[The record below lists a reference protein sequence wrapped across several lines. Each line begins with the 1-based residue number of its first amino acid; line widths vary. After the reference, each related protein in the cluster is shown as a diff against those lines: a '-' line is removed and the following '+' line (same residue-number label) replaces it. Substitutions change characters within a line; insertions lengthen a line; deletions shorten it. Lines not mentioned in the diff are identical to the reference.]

1 MKIAVQGVFTTDL
14 RDVTYGNA
22 RMIAELGFTGIGA
35 HINVPAESISAATI
49 AAARGHIADQGLT
62 WLQLWGKYPCII
74 SPDERVR
81 QAGVAQVREM
91 CALTA
96 KLGVSGVGVRPT
108 SLNPRGDWWP
118 HPDNYLPE
126 TEDRLVGSLS
136 EIAAIAQDHGL
147 NVVLEVHQTSTL
159 DTAKTIRRVIDRV
172 GGSNLRVNIDVC
184 NFVTDLRTA
193 FHPAAMIREH
203 FALLGGFADTIHLK
217 DYYLEDR
224 LVAHIS
230 ETVLGT
236 GLMDWDTLL
245 TEANANQPDGW
256 LMIEHLPVSLIQQA
270 KVNLNAQMKTLGIPV
285 G

>member
-1 MKIAVQGVFTTDL
+1 MKIAVQGVFNTDL

-22 RMIAELGFTGIGA
+22 RFIAELGFKGIGA
-35 HINVPAESISAATI
+35 HINVPAESISEATI
-49 AAARGHIADQGLT
+49 AAARGHVADQGLA

-74 SPDERVR
+74 SPDESVR
-81 QAGVAQVREM
+81 RAGIAQVREI

-96 KLGVSGVGVRPT
+96 RLGVPGVGVRPT

-118 HPDNYLPE
+118 HPDNYLPQ
-126 TEDRLVGSLS
+126 TEDRLVGSLT
-136 EIAAIAQDHGL
+136 ELAVIAQDQGL

-159 DTAKTIRRVIDRV
+159 DTAQTIRRVIDRT
-172 GGSNLRVNIDVC
+172 GALNMRVNIDVC

-193 FHPAAMIREH
+193 FHPAPMIREQ
-203 FALLGGFADTIHLK
+203 FALLGAFADTIHLK

-236 GLMDWDTLL
+236 GLMDWATLL
-245 TEANANQPDGW
+245 TEASKNQANGW

-270 KVNLNAQMKTLGIPV
+270 KVNLNAKLKTLGIPA

>member
-1 MKIAVQGVFTTDL
+1 MRIAVQGVFSTDL
-14 RDVTYGNA
+14 RDVTSVNA
-22 RMIAELGFTGIGA
+22 RLIAELGFTGIGA
-35 HINVPAESISAATI
+35 HIRVPAETISDATI

-62 WLQLWGKYPCII
+62 WLQLWGRYPCII

-81 QAGVAQVREM
+81 QDGVAQVREM

-96 KLGVSGVGVRPT
+96 KLGVPGVGVRPT

-118 HPDNYLPE
+118 HPDNYLPQ
-126 TEDRLVGSLS
+126 TEDRLVRSLT
-136 EIAAIAQDHGL
+136 EIGAIAQDHGL

-159 DTAKTIRRVIDRV
+159 ETAKTIKRLIDRV
-172 GGSNLRVNIDVC
+172 GASNMRVNVDVC
-184 NFVTDLRTA
+184 NFVNDLRTA
-193 FHPAAMIREH
+193 FHPAPLIREH
-203 FALLGGFADTIHLK
+203 FALLGAIADTVHLK

-245 TEANANQPDGW
+245 TEASQNQPDGW

-270 KVNLNAQMKTLGIPV
+270 NVNLNAKLKALGIPIR
-285 G
+285 